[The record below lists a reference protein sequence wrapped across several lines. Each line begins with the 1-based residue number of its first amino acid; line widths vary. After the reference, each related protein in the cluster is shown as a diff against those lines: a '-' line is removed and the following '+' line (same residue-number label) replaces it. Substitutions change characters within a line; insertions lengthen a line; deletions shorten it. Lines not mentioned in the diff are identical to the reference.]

1 MRDLASLVAGFHGVD
16 VLVVGESFLDGWWF
30 GTSKRLCR
38 EAPVPVVDAGD
49 CDYVP
54 GAAANTAA
62 NVASLGA
69 RVRFLS
75 VVGDDDDGRLVRRAL
90 RDRGV
95 HDDDVLIEPGRR
107 TVAKRRVLAGGQLVT
122 RVDTGDTRDVAPQT
136 ARRLVDRLIALAPS
150 VQVVLCCD
158 YDGGVFTDAVRAH
171 LADLQARAPR
181 LVVVDARDL
190 RRWTSV
196 RPTVVT
202 PNAGEVQALLPTRGA
217 LRHDRPHAVSE
228 AGERILD
235 AAGSTAAVVTLDT
248 DGAVVLERGRP
259 AYRLYTE
266 PVPDSQAAGAG
277 DSFAAALA
285 VGLALGVDC
294 AVAAELGSAA
304 ASVVVRRP
312 GTTVCTRA
320 ELYAEVTRGDR
331 GALALNVVAA
341 RVAAHRDAGRRIVLT
356 NGCFDVLHRGHV
368 AYLNAAKALGDV
380 LVVAVNSDDSVRRLK
395 GPDRPVN
402 GHDDRAAVLA
412 ALSCVDLIT
421 VFDGDTA
428 DEVIT
433 AVRPDVYV
441 KGGDYTP
448 AMLPEAPLVERL
460 GGEVHIVDYLEDR
473 STSGL
478 LERIRAGA
486 SS

>member
-1 MRDLASLVAGFHGVD
+1 MQDLASLVAAFPGVD

-75 VVGDDDDGRLVRRAL
+75 VVGSDDDGRLLRQAL

-95 HDDDVLIEPGRR
+95 HDEDVLIESGRR

-122 RVDTGDTRDVAPQT
+122 RVDTGDTRVITPDVQ
-136 ARRLVDRLIALAPS
+136 RRLVDRLTALVPS

-158 YDGGVFTDAVRAH
+158 YDAGLFSDAVRAH
-171 LADLQARAPR
+171 LAELQARDPR

-190 RRWTSV
+190 RPWTSV

-202 PNAGEVQALLPTRGA
+202 PNATEVQALLPQRTA
-217 LRHDRPHAVSE
+217 LRGERPRAVAA
-228 AGERILD
+228 AGEQILE

-259 AYRLYTE
+259 PYRLYTE

-285 VGLALGVDC
+285 AGLALGVDC

-312 GTTVCTRA
+312 GTTLCTRA

-331 GALALNVVAA
+331 GALPIDVVAE
-341 RVAAHRDAGRRIVLT
+341 RVAAHRAAGRRIVLT

-380 LVVAVNSDDSVRRLK
+380 LVVAVNSDRSVRRLK

-402 GHDDRAAVLA
+402 SHDDRAAVLA

-428 DEVIT
+428 DAVI
-433 AVRPDVYV
+433 AALRPDVYV
-441 KGGDYTP
+441 KGGDYT
-448 AMLPEAPLVERL
+448 ASMLPEAPLVERL

-478 LERIRAGA
+478 LERIRSAA
-486 SS
+486 PS